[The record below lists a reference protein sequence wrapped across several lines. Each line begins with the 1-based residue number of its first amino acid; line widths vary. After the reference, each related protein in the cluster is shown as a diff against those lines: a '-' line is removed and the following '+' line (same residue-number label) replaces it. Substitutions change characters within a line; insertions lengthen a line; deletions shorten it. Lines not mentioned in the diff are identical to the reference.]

1 MRDAGQ
7 QEACPVWRTYTD
19 DALSAPIVPAMA
31 SDRSSGKVRS
41 SCAAMLTGMVTIAVF
56 AAFWPCVMGAL
67 LSDAEFKRVCASHQL
82 DVSRYGRQKRQE
94 TATKWHGGR
103 QKRQGCEMMRSHPH
117 CYVRGCRQVMAACL
131 PRYAVV
137 QVPAVPRGAG

>member
-67 LSDAEFKRVCASHQL
+67 LSMPNSSGFAPRINLTFRVMGGKS
-82 DVSRYGRQKRQE
+82 GKKRQRNG
-94 TATKWHGGR
+94 TVGGKNGKDAR
-103 QKRQGCEMMRSHPH
+103 
-117 CYVRGCRQVMAACL
+117 
-131 PRYAVV
+131 
-137 QVPAVPRGAG
+137 